1 MKRQTLALFLLILL
15 QASALFSLPPCL
27 SDCCCSGE
35 EACWVSL
42 PEPDAVTSDNR
53 IVWQPVLLASVER
66 IEIVPAFQPVCF
78 LDDVPP
84 LCLLEKTAHPAIAP
98 PLV

>member
-1 MKRQTLALFLLILL
+1 MKRQILALGLLLFL
-15 QASALFSLPPCL
+15 QAAAFFSLPPCL

-42 PEPDAVTSDNR
+42 PEPDAVASDNR
-53 IVWQPVLLASVER
+53 IVWSPILPTSIDWV
-66 IEIVPAFQPVCF
+66 EIVATFQPVCF